1 MVKLAIQQFGFWIGR
16 SFARG
21 VVTEMAAKASN
32 VADKSSLGMNEYVYQ
47 SVTVQVGLLLW
58 WLDTKQ
64 TIVNRYR
71 SEEEEDVLL

>member
-1 MVKLAIQQFGFWIGR
+1 
-16 SFARG
+16 
-21 VVTEMAAKASN
+21 MAAKASN

-64 TIVNRYR
+64 TIVNRHR
-71 SEEEEDVLL
+71 REEEEEVLL